1 MIEVVNKTRS
11 DINLQLVKKVSAKFL
26 ELIREN
32 RDVSIVFVGDMRIQ
46 ALNKAY
52 RRKDKVTDILSFDGD
67 SDFFGEIIID
77 YAQIKR
83 QAKIFSKNVKDELVF
98 ILIHGLL
105 HLQGYD
111 DKTEK
116 GRVEMERLGYSFV
129 KKIMT
134 KIK

>member
-1 MIEVVNKTRS
+1 MIDIINKTRS
-11 DINLQLVKKVSAKFL
+11 NINLKLVSGVSAKFL
-26 ELIREN
+26 ELIKEK
-32 RDVSIVFVGDMRIQ
+32 RDVSIVFVGDVRMQ

-52 RRKDKVTDILSFDGD
+52 RHKDKVTDILSFDGD
-67 SDFFGEIIID
+67 RDLFGEIIID

-83 QAKIFSKNVKDELVF
+83 QAKIFSKSVKDELVF

-116 GRVEMERLGYSFV
+116 GRLEMEKLGEKYV
-129 KKIMT
+129 KKI
-134 KIK
+134 K

>member
-1 MIEVVNKTRS
+1 VS
-11 DINLQLVKKVSAKFL
+11 GVSAKFL
-26 ELIREN
+26 ELIKEK
-32 RDVSIVFVGDMRIQ
+32 RDVSIVFVGDVRMQ

-52 RRKDKVTDILSFDGD
+52 RHKDKVTDILSFDGD
-67 SDFFGEIIID
+67 RDLFGEIIID

-83 QAKIFSKNVKDELVF
+83 QAKIFSKSVKDELVF

-116 GRVEMERLGYSFV
+116 GRLEMEKLGEKYV
-129 KKIMT
+129 KKI
-134 KIK
+134 K